1 MKSILEDYNKFLAY
15 FLVII
20 LLCLVLWNLNLRI
33 LALVVPF
40 LYIVYL
46 IYRISNFLKEEKE
59 EENKIDKLYN
69 DIDGKIKNNVFNLV
83 FPITILN
90 STGEIIWYNHKFTN
104 LINSDEPLENNLV
117 SVIKGIALDKVI
129 RTGKENSQNIKIK
142 GSIYEV
148 YSETLNI
155 EESEEKFFLV
165 YFNDVTYLKKATK
178 ESIMLLEVDNFS
190 EVLKTID
197 DDIKP
202 LLIAEIERT
211 IKNYG
216 NSLNAMIKKYDNSKY
231 ILSVDDSIIS
241 KEISKKF
248 DILDTIREINLG
260 NEIEVT
266 LSIGVGRGG
275 ETPLE
280 NQEYATKA
288 KELALGRGGDQTVVK
303 SGKNIEFFGGNA
315 KELEKRTRVK
325 ARVVAHVLK
334 ELIYESS
341 TVYIMGHRNPDMD
354 CFGASFGLASVVKKL
369 GKNVNIVLE
378 KDTNAIEFFLDR
390 VNEKEEY
397 SNLFISTE
405 EAKQNIDDNTL
416 LIVLDVNSANYVL
429 DRELTE
435 MIERL
440 VVIDHH
446 RRSPE
451 EIKGALLNYIEVYA
465 SSTSELVTEM
475 VQYMLDKPK
484 LNRIEAEGLLAGIYI
499 DTKNFSF
506 KTGVRTFE
514 AASFL
519 RRLGADTVEIK
530 KIFSNNLENYIAKA
544 EVIKSAKVENNIAIA
559 VCPDSTT
566 DTVVAA
572 QAADELLNITGIQAS
587 FVLIKLGD
595 DIAISARSLGDINVQ
610 LVLEELGGGGHM
622 TMAGAKLKD
631 VTVEQAIEKIKESIV
646 KNSREGEQNES
657 NITSRR

>member
-1 MKSILEDYNKFLAY
+1 MKSIFEDYNKFLAY
-15 FLVII
+15 FVATI
-20 LLCLVLWNLNLRI
+20 LLSLVLWGLNLKS

-59 EENKIDKLYN
+59 ENNKVDKLYI
-69 DIDGKIKNNVFNLV
+69 DIDGKIKNNIFNLV

-90 STGEIIWYNHKFTN
+90 STGEIIWYNHKFSK
-104 LINSDEPLENNLV
+104 LINNDEPLEINLV

-148 YSETLNI
+148 YSETLKL
-155 EESEEKFFLV
+155 EETDENYFLV

-197 DDIKP
+197 DDNKP

-211 IKNYG
+211 INNYG

-231 ILSVDDSIIS
+231 ILSIDDAIIS

-248 DILDTIREINLG
+248 DILDIIREINLG

-275 ETPLE
+275 ETPSE

-288 KELALGRGGDQTVVK
+288 KELALGRGGDQAVIK

-334 ELIYESS
+334 ELVYESS
-341 TVYIMGHRNPDMD
+341 TVYIMGHKNPDMD

-378 KDTNAIEFFLDR
+378 KDTNAIEFFLDK
-390 VNEKEEY
+390 VKEKEEY
-397 SNLFISTE
+397 SKLFISTE
-405 EAKQNIDDNTL
+405 EAKKNIDDNTL

-451 EIKGALLNYIEVYA
+451 DIKGALLNYVEVYA

-544 EVIKSAKVENNIAIA
+544 EIIKSAKVENKIAIA
-559 VCPDSTT
+559 VCPDTINE
-566 DTVVAA
+566 TVVAA

-587 FVLIKLGD
+587 FVLIKLGN

-631 VTVEQAIEKIKESIV
+631 TTVEEAIEKIKEAIA
-646 KNSREGEQNES
+646 KNSREGE
-657 NITSRR
+657 

>member
-15 FLVII
+15 FAFVVLACLVFWKLNFKIVSLVIAFI
-20 LLCLVLWNLNLRI
+20 
-33 LALVVPF
+33 
-40 LYIVYL
+40 YIIYL
-46 IYRISNFLKEEKE
+46 IYKISDFLREEKDE
-59 EENKIDKLYN
+59 EEKIDKLY
-69 DIDGKIKNNVFNLV
+69 KNVDEKVKDNIFNLI
-83 FPITILN
+83 FPLTILN
-90 STGEIIWYNHKFTN
+90 STGEIIWYNHKFSK
-104 LINSDEPLENNLV
+104 LINSEDLLETNLV
-117 SVIKGIALDKVI
+117 SVIKGVALDKII

-142 GSIYEV
+142 SNIYEV
-148 YSETLNI
+148 YSEGLKLD
-155 EESEEKFFLV
+155 ESDKKYFLV
-165 YFNDVTYLKKATK
+165 FFNDVTYLKKATK

-197 DDIKP
+197 DDKKP

-211 IKNYG
+211 INNYG

-231 ILSVDDSIIS
+231 ILSVDDAIIG

-266 LSIGVGRGG
+266 LSIGVGRSG
-275 ETPLE
+275 ETPAQ
-280 NQEYATKA
+280 NQDDATKA
-288 KELALGRGGDQTVVK
+288 KELALGRGGDQAVIK

-315 KELEKRTRVK
+315 KELEKRTRVR

-334 ELIYESS
+334 ELVYESS
-341 TVYIMGHRNPDMD
+341 TVYIMGHKNPDMD

-390 VNEKEEY
+390 VKEKEEY
-397 SNLFISTE
+397 SKLFISTE
-405 EAKQNIDDNTL
+405 EAKKNIDDNTL
-416 LIVLDVNSANYVL
+416 LIIVDVNSANYVL

-435 MIERL
+435 LIERV

-451 EIKGALLNYIEVYA
+451 DIKGALLNYIEVYA

-544 EVIKSAKVENNIAIA
+544 EIIKSAKVENKIAIA
-559 VCPDSTT
+559 VCPENIT

-587 FVLIKLGD
+587 FVLIKLGED
-595 DIAISARSLGDINVQ
+595 VAISARSLGDINVQ
-610 LVLEELGGGGHM
+610 VILEELGGGGHM
-622 TMAGAKLKD
+622 TMAGAKIKD
-631 VTVEQAIEKIKESIV
+631 ATIDEAIEKIKEAIA
-646 KNSREGEQNES
+646 KNSREGE
-657 NITSRR
+657 

>member
-1 MKSILEDYNKFLAY
+1 MKSILEGYNKILAY
-15 FLVII
+15 FLVVI
-20 LLCLVLWNLNLRI
+20 LLFLVLWNFKFKI
-33 LALVVPF
+33 LALIVPF
-40 LYIVYL
+40 LYIIYL
-46 IYRISNFLKEEKE
+46 IYKISKFLKEEKK
-59 EENKIDKLYN
+59 EENKIDKLYK
-69 DIDGKIKNNVFNLV
+69 DFHGKIKNNVLNLI

-90 STGEIIWYNHKFTN
+90 STGEIIWYNNKFAELTN
-104 LINSDEPLENNLV
+104 TEEPLENNLV

-142 GSIYEV
+142 GYIYEV
-148 YSETLNI
+148 YSETINL
-155 EESEEKFFLV
+155 EDSEEKYYLV

-178 ESIMLLEVDNFS
+178 ESIVLLEVDNFS
-190 EVLKTID
+190 EVLKTIKED
-197 DDIKP
+197 TKP

-216 NSLNAMIKKYDNSKY
+216 NSLNAMIKKYDSSKY
-231 ILSVDDSIIS
+231 ILSVDDAVIS

-275 ETPLE
+275 ETPSE
-280 NQEYATKA
+280 NQQYATKA
-288 KELALGRGGDQTVVK
+288 KELALGRGGDQAVVK

-378 KDTNAIEFFLDR
+378 KDTNAIEFFLDK
-390 VNEKEEY
+390 VKEKEEY
-397 SNLFISTE
+397 NNLFISTE
-405 EAKQNIDDNTL
+405 DAKKNIDDNTL
-416 LIVLDVNSANYVL
+416 LIVLDVNSANYIL

-451 EIKGALLNYIEVYA
+451 EIKGALLSYIEVYA

-544 EVIKSAKVENNIAIA
+544 EIIKSAKVENNIAIA
-559 VCPDSTT
+559 VCPDTIK
-566 DTVVAA
+566 DNIMAA
-572 QAADELLNITGIQAS
+572 QAADELLSITGIQAS
-587 FVLIKLGD
+587 FVLIKIGN
-595 DIAISARSLGDINVQ
+595 DIVISARSLGDINVQ

-622 TMAGAKLKD
+622 TMAGAKLKNS
-631 VTVEQAIEKIKESIV
+631 TVEEAIEKIKEAVV
-646 KNSREGEQNES
+646 KNSREGE
-657 NITSRR
+657 

>member
-15 FLVII
+15 FAFVVLACLVFWKLNFKIVSLVIAF
-20 LLCLVLWNLNLRI
+20 V
-33 LALVVPF
+33 
-40 LYIVYL
+40 YIIYL
-46 IYRISNFLKEEKE
+46 IYKISDFLREEKDE
-59 EENKIDKLYN
+59 EEKIDKLY
-69 DIDGKIKNNVFNLV
+69 KNVDEKVKDNIFNLI
-83 FPITILN
+83 FPLTILN
-90 STGEIIWYNHKFTN
+90 STGEIIWYNHKFSK
-104 LINSDEPLENNLV
+104 LINSEDLLETNLV
-117 SVIKGIALDKVI
+117 SVIKGVALDKII

-142 GSIYEV
+142 SNIYEV
-148 YSETLNI
+148 YSEGLKLD
-155 EESEEKFFLV
+155 ESDKKYFLV
-165 YFNDVTYLKKATK
+165 FFNDVTYLKKATK

-197 DDIKP
+197 DDKKP

-211 IKNYG
+211 INNYG

-231 ILSVDDSIIS
+231 ILSVDDAIIG

-275 ETPLE
+275 ETPAQ
-280 NQEYATKA
+280 NQDYATKA
-288 KELALGRGGDQTVVK
+288 KELALGRGGDQAVIK

-315 KELEKRTRVK
+315 KELEKRTRVR

-334 ELIYESS
+334 ELVYESS
-341 TVYIMGHRNPDMD
+341 TVYIMGHKNPDMD

-390 VNEKEEY
+390 VKEKEEY
-397 SNLFISTE
+397 SKLFISTE
-405 EAKQNIDDNTL
+405 EAKKNIDDNTL
-416 LIVLDVNSANYVL
+416 LIIVDVNSANYVL

-435 MIERL
+435 LIERV

-451 EIKGALLNYIEVYA
+451 DIKGALLNYIEVYA

-544 EVIKSAKVENNIAIA
+544 EIIKSAKVENKIAIA
-559 VCPDSTT
+559 VCPENIT

-587 FVLIKLGD
+587 FVLIKLGED
-595 DIAISARSLGDINVQ
+595 VAISARSLGDINVQ
-610 LVLEELGGGGHM
+610 VILEELGGGGHM
-622 TMAGAKLKD
+622 TMAGAKIKD
-631 VTVEQAIEKIKESIV
+631 ATIDEAIEKIKEAIA
-646 KNSREGEQNES
+646 KNSREGE
-657 NITSRR
+657 

>member
-1 MKSILEDYNKFLAY
+1 MKSILEHYNKFLVY

-20 LLCLVLWNLNLRI
+20 LLCLVLWNLNLKI

-46 IYRISNFLKEEKE
+46 IYRISNFIKEEKE
-59 EENKIDKLYN
+59 EENKINKLYN

-104 LINSDEPLENNLV
+104 LINSDELLENNLV

-142 GSIYEV
+142 GSTYEV

-155 EESEEKFFLV
+155 EKSEEKFFLV

-178 ESIMLLEVDNFS
+178 ESIVLLEVDNFS
-190 EVLKTID
+190 EVLKTIH

-405 EAKQNIDDNTL
+405 EAKENIDDNTL
-416 LIVLDVNSANYVL
+416 LIVLDVNSENYVL

-446 RRSPE
+446 RISPK
-451 EIKGALLNYIEVYA
+451 EIKGVLLNYVEVYA

-544 EVIKSAKVENNIAIA
+544 EIIKSAKVENNIAIA

-631 VTVEQAIEKIKESIV
+631 VTVEQAIKKIKESIV

>member
-15 FLVII
+15 FAFVVLACLVFWKLNFKIVSLVIAF
-20 LLCLVLWNLNLRI
+20 V
-33 LALVVPF
+33 
-40 LYIVYL
+40 YIIYL
-46 IYRISNFLKEEKE
+46 IYKISDFLREEKDE
-59 EENKIDKLYN
+59 EEKIDKLY
-69 DIDGKIKNNVFNLV
+69 KNVDEKVKDNIFNLI
-83 FPITILN
+83 FPLTILN
-90 STGEIIWYNHKFTN
+90 STGEIIWYNHKFSK
-104 LINSDEPLENNLV
+104 LINSEDLLETNLV
-117 SVIKGIALDKVI
+117 SVIKGVALDKII

-142 GSIYEV
+142 SNIYEV
-148 YSETLNI
+148 YSEGLKLD
-155 EESEEKFFLV
+155 ESDKKYFLV
-165 YFNDVTYLKKATK
+165 FFNDVTYLKKATK

-197 DDIKP
+197 DDKKP

-211 IKNYG
+211 INNYG

-231 ILSVDDSIIS
+231 ILSVDDAIIG

-275 ETPLE
+275 ETPAQ
-280 NQEYATKA
+280 NQDDATKA
-288 KELALGRGGDQTVVK
+288 KELALGRGGDQAVIK

-315 KELEKRTRVK
+315 KELEKRTRVR

-334 ELIYESS
+334 ELVYESS
-341 TVYIMGHRNPDMD
+341 TVYIMGHKNPDMD

-390 VNEKEEY
+390 VKEKEEY
-397 SNLFISTE
+397 SKLFISTE
-405 EAKQNIDDNTL
+405 EAKKNIDDNTL
-416 LIVLDVNSANYVL
+416 LIIVDVNSANYVL

-435 MIERL
+435 LIERV

-451 EIKGALLNYIEVYA
+451 DIKGALLNYIEVYA

-544 EVIKSAKVENNIAIA
+544 EIIKSAKVENKIAIA
-559 VCPDSTT
+559 VCPENIT

-587 FVLIKLGD
+587 FVLIKLGED
-595 DIAISARSLGDINVQ
+595 VAISARSLGDINVQ
-610 LVLEELGGGGHM
+610 VILEELGGGGHM
-622 TMAGAKLKD
+622 TMAGAKIKD
-631 VTVEQAIEKIKESIV
+631 ATIDEAIEKIKEAIA
-646 KNSREGEQNES
+646 KNSREGE
-657 NITSRR
+657 

>member
-15 FLVII
+15 FAFVVLACLVFWKLNFKIVSLVIAF
-20 LLCLVLWNLNLRI
+20 V
-33 LALVVPF
+33 
-40 LYIVYL
+40 YIIYL
-46 IYRISNFLKEEKE
+46 IYKISYFLREEKDE
-59 EENKIDKLYN
+59 EEKIDKLY
-69 DIDGKIKNNVFNLV
+69 KNVDEKVKDNIFNLI
-83 FPITILN
+83 FPLTILN
-90 STGEIIWYNHKFTN
+90 STGEIIWYNHKFSK
-104 LINSDEPLENNLV
+104 LINSEDLLETNLV
-117 SVIKGIALDKVI
+117 SVIKGVALDKII
-129 RTGKENSQNIKIK
+129 RIGKENSQNIKIK
-142 GSIYEV
+142 SNIYEV
-148 YSETLNI
+148 YSEGLKLD
-155 EESEEKFFLV
+155 ESDKKYFLV
-165 YFNDVTYLKKATK
+165 FFNDVTYLKKATK

-197 DDIKP
+197 DDKKP

-211 IKNYG
+211 INNYG

-231 ILSVDDSIIS
+231 ILSVDDAIIG

-275 ETPLE
+275 ETPAQ
-280 NQEYATKA
+280 NQDYATKA
-288 KELALGRGGDQTVVK
+288 KELALGRGGDQAVIK

-315 KELEKRTRVK
+315 KELEKRTRVR

-334 ELIYESS
+334 ELVYESS
-341 TVYIMGHRNPDMD
+341 TVYIMGHKNPDMD

-390 VNEKEEY
+390 VKEKEEY
-397 SNLFISTE
+397 SKLFISTE
-405 EAKQNIDDNTL
+405 EAKKNIDDNTL
-416 LIVLDVNSANYVL
+416 LIIVDVNSANYVL

-435 MIERL
+435 LIERV

-451 EIKGALLNYIEVYA
+451 DIKGALLNYIEVYA

-544 EVIKSAKVENNIAIA
+544 EIIKSAKVENKIAIA
-559 VCPDSTT
+559 VCPENIT

-587 FVLIKLGD
+587 FVLIKLGED
-595 DIAISARSLGDINVQ
+595 VAISARSLGDINVQ
-610 LVLEELGGGGHM
+610 VILEELGGGGHM
-622 TMAGAKLKD
+622 TMAGAKIKD
-631 VTVEQAIEKIKESIV
+631 ATIDEAIEKIKEAIA
-646 KNSREGEQNES
+646 KNSREGE
-657 NITSRR
+657 

>member
-15 FLVII
+15 FAFVVLACLVFWKLNFKIVSLVIAFI
-20 LLCLVLWNLNLRI
+20 
-33 LALVVPF
+33 
-40 LYIVYL
+40 YIIYL
-46 IYRISNFLKEEKE
+46 IYKISDFLREEKDE
-59 EENKIDKLYN
+59 EEKIDKLY
-69 DIDGKIKNNVFNLV
+69 KNVDEKVKDNIFNLI
-83 FPITILN
+83 FPLTILN
-90 STGEIIWYNHKFTN
+90 STGEIIWYNHKFSK
-104 LINSDEPLENNLV
+104 LINSEDLLETNLV
-117 SVIKGIALDKVI
+117 SVIKGVALDKII

-142 GSIYEV
+142 SNIYEV
-148 YSETLNI
+148 YSEGLKLD
-155 EESEEKFFLV
+155 ESDKKYFLV
-165 YFNDVTYLKKATK
+165 FFNDVTYLKKATK

-197 DDIKP
+197 DDKKP

-211 IKNYG
+211 INNYG

-231 ILSVDDSIIS
+231 ILSVDDAIIG

-266 LSIGVGRGG
+266 LSIGVGRDG
-275 ETPLE
+275 ETPAQ
-280 NQEYATKA
+280 NQDDATKA
-288 KELALGRGGDQTVVK
+288 KELALGRGGDQAVIK

-315 KELEKRTRVK
+315 KELEKRTRVR

-334 ELIYESS
+334 ELVYESS
-341 TVYIMGHRNPDMD
+341 TVYIMGHKNPDMD

-390 VNEKEEY
+390 VKEKEEY
-397 SNLFISTE
+397 SKLFISTE
-405 EAKQNIDDNTL
+405 EAKKNIDDNTL
-416 LIVLDVNSANYVL
+416 LIIVDVNSANYVL
-429 DRELTE
+429 DRDLTE
-435 MIERL
+435 LIERV

-451 EIKGALLNYIEVYA
+451 DIKGALLNYIEVYA

-544 EVIKSAKVENNIAIA
+544 EIIKSAKVENKIAIA
-559 VCPDSTT
+559 VCPENIT

-587 FVLIKLGD
+587 FVLIKLGED
-595 DIAISARSLGDINVQ
+595 VAISARSLGDINVQ
-610 LVLEELGGGGHM
+610 VILEELGGGGHM
-622 TMAGAKLKD
+622 TMAGAKIKD
-631 VTVEQAIEKIKESIV
+631 ATIEEAIEKIKEAIA
-646 KNSREGEQNES
+646 KNSREGE
-657 NITSRR
+657 

>member
-15 FLVII
+15 FAFVVLACLVFWKLNFKIVSLVIAF
-20 LLCLVLWNLNLRI
+20 V
-33 LALVVPF
+33 
-40 LYIVYL
+40 YIIYL
-46 IYRISNFLKEEKE
+46 IYKISDFLREEKDE
-59 EENKIDKLYN
+59 EEKIDKLY
-69 DIDGKIKNNVFNLV
+69 KNVDEKVKDNIFNLI
-83 FPITILN
+83 FPLTILN
-90 STGEIIWYNHKFTN
+90 STGEIIWYNHKFSK
-104 LINSDEPLENNLV
+104 LINSEDLLETNLV
-117 SVIKGIALDKVI
+117 SVIKGVALDKII

-142 GSIYEV
+142 SNIYEV
-148 YSETLNI
+148 YSEGLKLD
-155 EESEEKFFLV
+155 ESDKKYFLV
-165 YFNDVTYLKKATK
+165 FFNDVTYLKKATK

-197 DDIKP
+197 DDKKP

-211 IKNYG
+211 INNYG

-231 ILSVDDSIIS
+231 ILSVDDAIIG

-266 LSIGVGRGG
+266 LSIGVGRSG
-275 ETPLE
+275 ETPAQ
-280 NQEYATKA
+280 NQDDATKA
-288 KELALGRGGDQTVVK
+288 KELALGRGGDQAVIK

-315 KELEKRTRVK
+315 KELEKRTRVR

-334 ELIYESS
+334 ELVYESS
-341 TVYIMGHRNPDMD
+341 TVYIMGHKNPDMD

-390 VNEKEEY
+390 VKEKEEY
-397 SNLFISTE
+397 SKLFISTE
-405 EAKQNIDDNTL
+405 EAKKNIDDNTL
-416 LIVLDVNSANYVL
+416 LIIVDVNSANYVL

-435 MIERL
+435 LIERV

-451 EIKGALLNYIEVYA
+451 DIKGALLNYIEVYA

-544 EVIKSAKVENNIAIA
+544 EIIKSAKVENKIAIA
-559 VCPDSTT
+559 VCPENIT

-587 FVLIKLGD
+587 FVLIKLGED
-595 DIAISARSLGDINVQ
+595 VAISARSLGDINVQ
-610 LVLEELGGGGHM
+610 VILEELGGGGHM
-622 TMAGAKLKD
+622 TMAGAKIKD
-631 VTVEQAIEKIKESIV
+631 ATIDEAIEKIKEAIA
-646 KNSREGEQNES
+646 KNSREGE
-657 NITSRR
+657 

>member
-15 FLVII
+15 FAFVVLACLVFWKLNFKIVSLVIAF
-20 LLCLVLWNLNLRI
+20 V
-33 LALVVPF
+33 
-40 LYIVYL
+40 YIIYL
-46 IYRISNFLKEEKE
+46 IYKISYFLREEKDE
-59 EENKIDKLYN
+59 EEKIDKLY
-69 DIDGKIKNNVFNLV
+69 KNVDEKVKDNIFNLI
-83 FPITILN
+83 FPLTILN
-90 STGEIIWYNHKFTN
+90 STGEIIWYNHKFSK
-104 LINSDEPLENNLV
+104 LINSEDLLETNLV
-117 SVIKGIALDKVI
+117 SVIKGVALDKII

-142 GSIYEV
+142 SNIYEV
-148 YSETLNI
+148 YSEGLKLD
-155 EESEEKFFLV
+155 ESDKKYFLV
-165 YFNDVTYLKKATK
+165 FFNDVTYLKKATK

-197 DDIKP
+197 DDKKP

-211 IKNYG
+211 INNYG

-231 ILSVDDSIIS
+231 ILSVDDAIIG

-266 LSIGVGRGG
+266 LSIGVGRVG
-275 ETPLE
+275 ETPAQ
-280 NQEYATKA
+280 NQDYATKA
-288 KELALGRGGDQTVVK
+288 KELALGRGGDQAVIK

-315 KELEKRTRVK
+315 KELEKRTRVR

-334 ELIYESS
+334 ELVYESS
-341 TVYIMGHRNPDMD
+341 TVYIMGHKNPDMD

-390 VNEKEEY
+390 VKEKEEY
-397 SNLFISTE
+397 SKLFISTE
-405 EAKQNIDDNTL
+405 EAKKNIDDNTL
-416 LIVLDVNSANYVL
+416 LIIVDVNSANYVL

-435 MIERL
+435 LIERV

-451 EIKGALLNYIEVYA
+451 DIKGALLNYIEVYA

-544 EVIKSAKVENNIAIA
+544 EIIKSAKVENKIAIA
-559 VCPDSTT
+559 VCPENIT

-587 FVLIKLGD
+587 FVLIKLGED
-595 DIAISARSLGDINVQ
+595 VAISARSLGDINVQ
-610 LVLEELGGGGHM
+610 VILEELGGGGHM
-622 TMAGAKLKD
+622 TMAGAKIKD
-631 VTVEQAIEKIKESIV
+631 ATIDEAIEKIKEAIA
-646 KNSREGEQNES
+646 KNSREGE
-657 NITSRR
+657 

>member
-1 MKSILEDYNKFLAY
+1 MKSILGCCNKILAC

-33 LALVVPF
+33 LALIVPF
-40 LYIVYL
+40 LYIIYL
-46 IYRISNFLKEEKE
+46 IYKIFNFLKDEKK
-59 EENKIDKLYN
+59 EENKIDKLYKE
-69 DIDGKIKNNVFNLV
+69 IDERIKNNVFNLI

-90 STGEIIWYNHKFTN
+90 STGEIIWYNNKFAKLTN
-104 LINSDEPLENNLV
+104 TEEPLENNLV

-142 GSIYEV
+142 GCIYEV
-148 YSETLNI
+148 YSETINLDDN
-155 EESEEKFFLV
+155 EEKYFLV

-190 EVLKTID
+190 EVLKTIKD
-197 DDIKP
+197 DTKP

-231 ILSVDDSIIS
+231 ILSVDDAIIS

-275 ETPLE
+275 ETPSE
-280 NQEYATKA
+280 NQGYATKA
-288 KELALGRGGDQTVVK
+288 KELALGRGGDQAVVK

-390 VNEKEEY
+390 VKEKEEY

-405 EAKQNIDDNTL
+405 DAKKNIDDNTL
-416 LIVLDVNSANYVL
+416 LIVLDVNSANYIL

-559 VCPDSTT
+559 VCPDTIT
-566 DTVVAA
+566 DNIVAA
-572 QAADELLNITGIQAS
+572 QAADELLSITGIQAS
-587 FVLIKLGD
+587 FVLIKIGN
-595 DIAISARSLGDINVQ
+595 DIVISARSLGDINVQ

-631 VTVEQAIEKIKESIV
+631 STVEEAIEKIKEAIV
-646 KNSREGEQNES
+646 KNSREGE
-657 NITSRR
+657 

>member
-1 MKSILEDYNKFLAY
+1 MI
-15 FLVII
+15 
-20 LLCLVLWNLNLRI
+20 
-33 LALVVPF
+33 
-40 LYIVYL
+40 
-46 IYRISNFLKEEKE
+46 
-59 EENKIDKLYN
+59 
-69 DIDGKIKNNVFNLV
+69 
-83 FPITILN
+83 FPLTILN
-90 STGEIIWYNHKFTN
+90 STGEIIWYNHKFSK
-104 LINSDEPLENNLV
+104 LINSEDLLETNLV
-117 SVIKGIALDKVI
+117 SVIKGVALDKII

-142 GSIYEV
+142 SNIYEV
-148 YSETLNI
+148 YSEGLKLD
-155 EESEEKFFLV
+155 ESDKKYFLV
-165 YFNDVTYLKKATK
+165 FFNDVTYLKKATK

-197 DDIKP
+197 DDKKP

-211 IKNYG
+211 INNYG

-231 ILSVDDSIIS
+231 ILSVDDAIIG

-275 ETPLE
+275 
-280 NQEYATKA
+280 
-288 KELALGRGGDQTVVK
+288 DQAVIK

-315 KELEKRTRVK
+315 KELEKRTRVR

-334 ELIYESS
+334 ELVYESS
-341 TVYIMGHRNPDMD
+341 TVYIMGHKNPDMD

-390 VNEKEEY
+390 VKEKEEY
-397 SNLFISTE
+397 SKLFISTE
-405 EAKQNIDDNTL
+405 EAKKNIDDNTL
-416 LIVLDVNSANYVL
+416 LIIVDVNSANYVL

-435 MIERL
+435 LIERV

-451 EIKGALLNYIEVYA
+451 DIKGALLNYIEVYA

-544 EVIKSAKVENNIAIA
+544 EIIKSAKVENKIAIA
-559 VCPDSTT
+559 VCPENIT

-587 FVLIKLGD
+587 FVLIKLGED
-595 DIAISARSLGDINVQ
+595 VAISARSLGDINVQ
-610 LVLEELGGGGHM
+610 VILEELGGGGHM
-622 TMAGAKLKD
+622 TMAGAKIKD
-631 VTVEQAIEKIKESIV
+631 ATIDEAIEKIKEAIA
-646 KNSREGEQNES
+646 KNSREGE
-657 NITSRR
+657 

>member
-15 FLVII
+15 FAFVVLACLVFWKLNFKIVSLVIAF
-20 LLCLVLWNLNLRI
+20 V
-33 LALVVPF
+33 
-40 LYIVYL
+40 YIIYL
-46 IYRISNFLKEEKE
+46 IYKISDFLREEKDE
-59 EENKIDKLYN
+59 EEKIDKLY
-69 DIDGKIKNNVFNLV
+69 KNVDEKVKDNIFNLI
-83 FPITILN
+83 FPLTILN
-90 STGEIIWYNHKFTN
+90 STGEIIWYNHKFSK
-104 LINSDEPLENNLV
+104 LINSEDLLETNLV
-117 SVIKGIALDKVI
+117 SVIKGVALDKII

-142 GSIYEV
+142 SNIYEV
-148 YSETLNI
+148 YSEGLKLD
-155 EESEEKFFLV
+155 ESDKKYFLV
-165 YFNDVTYLKKATK
+165 FFNDVTYLKKATK

-197 DDIKP
+197 DDKKP

-211 IKNYG
+211 INNYG

-231 ILSVDDSIIS
+231 ILSVDDAIIG

-266 LSIGVGRGG
+266 LSISVGRGG
-275 ETPLE
+275 ETPAQ
-280 NQEYATKA
+280 NQDDATKA
-288 KELALGRGGDQTVVK
+288 KELALGRGGDQAVIK

-315 KELEKRTRVK
+315 KELEKRTRVR

-334 ELIYESS
+334 ELVYESS
-341 TVYIMGHRNPDMD
+341 TVYIMGHKNPDMD

-390 VNEKEEY
+390 VKEKEEY
-397 SNLFISTE
+397 SKLFISTE
-405 EAKQNIDDNTL
+405 EAKKNIDDNTL
-416 LIVLDVNSANYVL
+416 LIIVDVNSANYVL

-435 MIERL
+435 LIERV

-451 EIKGALLNYIEVYA
+451 DIKGALLNYIEVYA

-544 EVIKSAKVENNIAIA
+544 EIIKSAKVENKIAIA
-559 VCPDSTT
+559 VCPENIT

-587 FVLIKLGD
+587 FVLIKLGED
-595 DIAISARSLGDINVQ
+595 VAISARSLGDINVQ
-610 LVLEELGGGGHM
+610 VILEELGGGGHM
-622 TMAGAKLKD
+622 TMAGAKIKD
-631 VTVEQAIEKIKESIV
+631 ATIDEAIEKIKEAIA
-646 KNSREGEQNES
+646 KNSREGE
-657 NITSRR
+657 